1 MCMMDI
7 LSHSKKTALDNK
19 VDIAYY
25 IINYIDHELIT
36 FNLINQFDRECI
48 DTKIDTDG
56 IITVT
61 FKTNSTEDYE
71 AFKSELSSLIES
83 NPTVEVSGSFYNL
96 ALTNIEN
103 EVGVTISPLYY
114 MIVHIEGPVE

>member
-36 FNLINQFDRECI
+36 FNLINQLDRECI

-71 AFKSELSSLIES
+71 SFKSELSSLIEN

-103 EVGVTISPLYY
+103 EVGVTISPYTT
-114 MIVHIEGPVE
+114 